1 MTPHLKQLVR
11 LLLWLLACLIL
22 LQLVAGLL
30 LNHSK
35 QLELGQRYLTWE
47 WLMTHYG
54 MGLKE
59 ADAAFLVDDKIIS
72 QFDTQLFVDASPV
85 THLERSLLGAIALED
100 VIVLA
105 TDQALILLNREG
117 EYLDT
122 LHAQAGIPAPIQNIG
137 TYHGEP
143 VIQARNGMWRS
154 NFLLD
159 VWEPLSLQGVSWS
172 RPYPIPDSVASELK
186 TYFHGKGITVKQ
198 VLTDFRNGHWLA
210 PVGIWLNDVL
220 MLFML
225 LLIFSGVRFW
235 NAKLK

>member
-1 MTPHLKQLVR
+1 MTPHLKQLAR

-59 ADAAFLVDDKIIS
+59 ADAAFLVDDKILS

-137 TYHGEP
+137 TYMGSPSSRPVMACGVVIFCWMSGNRCLYRASHGVDP
-143 VIQARNGMWRS
+143 IRYRIR
-154 NFLLD
+154 L
-159 VWEPLSLQGVSWS
+159 PLS
-172 RPYPIPDSVASELK
+172 
-186 TYFHGKGITVKQ
+186 
-198 VLTDFRNGHWLA
+198 
-210 PVGIWLNDVL
+210 
-220 MLFML
+220 
-225 LLIFSGVRFW
+225 
-235 NAKLK
+235 